1 MNAFETTKSTVQK
14 DNKVIVHH
22 CKLETKICSS
32 FAQKLEV
39 PNPHNSNDLEVLQ
52 NRSREA
58 CWNSTFYDVGS
69 EIRVTAWD
77 SYNTCR
83 KWDNRYMQW
92 YKLYIPVNKCKLS
105 EPSTV
110 SECLLFCNLQLQ
122 PHLGT
127 TVQWISGLPDEN
139 MLGIQVDHDQRI
151 ILESSQKS
159 QGGTS
164 KLKQP
169 NEWKGLRMKIVKK
182 VGCLMNQPTFN
193 HLFHVMFHHPI
204 IQQLRPDGSPHSALG
219 RLDGSATRDFTKAST
234 TRRWRSL
241 QLYRLHFSD
250 VRENVGFD
258 ADSWLLLNPFLGKK
272 WGNLS
277 KRHKI
282 SKRFG
287 VLTWSGVRRDPP
299 HQIWQG
305 RIIRPMCSCVSACD
319 IDVELVAPWKCDSV
333 LLGRDLQKRGF
344 LSQVSVPL
352 WRFQVFPL

>member
-22 CKLETKICSS
+22 CKLETNICSS

-69 EIRVTAWD
+69 KIRVTAWD

-92 YKLYIPVNKCKLS
+92 YKLYIPVNRCKIS

-110 SECLLFCNLQLQ
+110 SQCLLFCNLQLQ
-122 PHLGT
+122 PHWGT
-127 TVQWISGLPDEN
+127 TFPWISGLSCWKHAWNTGWPWSTDN
-139 MLGIQVDHDQRI
+139 LGV
-151 ILESSQKS
+151 ESKC

-169 NEWKGLRMKIVKK
+169 TKIMGK
-182 VGCLMNQPTFN
+182 VGLFNESTN

-241 QLYRLHFSD
+241 QLYRLHF
-250 VRENVGFD
+250 
-258 ADSWLLLNPFLGKK
+258 
-272 WGNLS
+272 
-277 KRHKI
+277 
-282 SKRFG
+282 
-287 VLTWSGVRRDPP
+287 
-299 HQIWQG
+299 
-305 RIIRPMCSCVSACD
+305 
-319 IDVELVAPWKCDSV
+319 
-333 LLGRDLQKRGF
+333 
-344 LSQVSVPL
+344 
-352 WRFQVFPL
+352 